1 MSSSGDDNNNI
12 VDRNDSNSNNNI
24 ITIKRSTFTKIL
36 AVGVVRRI
44 RWLPHSLVDIHGVI
58 TFYPNTISPVWN
70 KLEVLVSRRSSIR
83 SLH

>member
-36 AVGVVRRI
+36 AVGVAALMVASFFGGYTWR
-44 RWLPHSLVDIHGVI
+44 S
-58 TFYPNTISPVWN
+58 TFYPNTISPVVQAGSVGQQQQQ
-70 KLEVLVSRRSSIR
+70 EE